1 MAKAQSKVEAD
12 IGRTQ
17 QELFAELDQLRGQ
30 LSDAQSDMALYENIL
45 SASSVAIIS
54 VDEDERIIR
63 FSEGAQS
70 VFGYSAEEIVGQPIE
85 MLLAEKD
92 RQAHRENVN
101 EFRSSENYPQIDEF
115 KNSKNYAKTMLKRTD
130 ILALRKDGTQFP
142 VRASIAMPESGG
154 KITPTVFLRDVSE
167 FRLVE
172 ATLQKSREELA
183 HVNRT
188 GMLGE
193 ISASIAHELN
203 QPLAAILSNAQV
215 LRKGVSSMSPE
226 IVAET
231 LEDVVSDTQR
241 AGEVIKRLR
250 NLLRPQEHKV
260 EVFDINKVVTG
271 VVELLHSES
280 VLKHISINTELAPG
294 SLNVTADRVHA
305 QQVLINL
312 LSNAFDA
319 MAECELKQRQLKV
332 CTTSSENGFAQV
344 SVQDTGHGFEG
355 KSSQQLFKPFY
366 TTKEQGMG
374 MGLAI
379 SRTILRALGGRLW
392 AENNSGHGA
401 TFFFTLPTEATVTGI
416 EAKNKPELD
425 LLAPSKVQQPK
436 QTTIFIVDDD
446 DSFRTAISRQLN
458 FAGYIIEAFS
468 SAEEFLQRA
477 PYEGIGC
484 LIVDLHMPH
493 ATGLDLQAKLSSH
506 DYTMPILFLTGAG
519 DTVSGVEAMKAG
531 ALDFLTKPVDE
542 QVLLTAIEHA
552 IEVDRDAREKFAQYK
567 EAEIII
573 AKLTDREVEVLNLVT
588 KGLRNKQVG
597 HALGI
602 TEKTVKAH
610 RGHLMRKAGADSV
623 ADLILLADNAAKNIS

>member
-92 RQAHRENVN
+92 RQAHRDNVN
-101 EFRSSENYPQIDEF
+101 EFVTSENYPQIDEF
-115 KNSKNYAKTMLKRTD
+115 KKSEKHAASMLKRTD

-167 FRLVE
+167 FRSVE
-172 ATLQKSREELA
+172 ATLQQSREELA

-203 QPLAAILSNAQV
+203 QPLAAILSNAQL

-231 LEDVVSDTQR
+231 LDDVVSDTQR

-250 NLLRPQEHKV
+250 NLLRPQEQKV
-260 EVFDINKVVTG
+260 EVFDINKVVSD

-280 VLKHISINTELAPG
+280 VLKHISISTEFAPG

-416 EAKNKPELD
+416 EEKNKPELD
-425 LLAPSKVQQPK
+425 LLAPPKVQQPK

-484 LIVDLHMPH
+484 LIVDLHMPD